1 MSTSIFLA
9 RLIGPVMARVGPSLL
24 VAGVVLCYFGF
35 FSGVMS

>member
-9 RLIGPVMARVGPSLL
+9 RSIGPVMAHVGSNLL
-24 VAGVVLCYFGF
+24 VVGAVLCCFEF

>member
-9 RLIGPVMARVGPSLL
+9 SLIGPVMARVGPSLL
-24 VAGVVLCYFGF
+24 VVGAVLCYVEF